1 MLNLLNHI
9 VVVLLPLVLTSSLH
23 MVVVKRNFLAA
34 FNIPLWNYGFGT
46 NKTWRGV
53 IFVPMVNA
61 CLVWIIAQI
70 KPIDSLNPLALGYM
84 LGIAYLLSE
93 LPNSFLKR
101 RLGIGSGI
109 SGTRFKYLFYILD
122 KTDSSFGVTLCYA
135 LLTHI
140 SFEMALSL
148 FICNSLVHTIVA
160 FILIKL
166 KIKKGF

>member
-23 MVVVKRNFLAA
+23 MVVVKRNFLAP

-84 LGIAYLLSE
+84 LGIA
-93 LPNSFLKR
+93 
-101 RLGIGSGI
+101 
-109 SGTRFKYLFYILD
+109 
-122 KTDSSFGVTLCYA
+122 
-135 LLTHI
+135 
-140 SFEMALSL
+140 
-148 FICNSLVHTIVA
+148 
-160 FILIKL
+160 
-166 KIKKGF
+166 